1 MEPKEIEANPG
12 RKELIELYSHFR
24 SVGKE
29 ELNLLYQ
36 YLNFYVGL
44 LSAILAATLAGILN
58 SQNLAGSLRELYLL
72 VGPLLILALSIVGNS
87 TVNVFYHRFVQAWVA
102 TTNIEA
108 MLQLSSSGPFC
119 ANVAAAPYPSKY
131 GSFIPQV
138 ESPAIKQVFDQGKIE
153 SWSAE
158 EVVRGLVKIGI
169 TRRNARTTFISFGTA
184 GCLVAFAI
192 VADIIWL

>member
-1 MEPKEIEANPG
+1 MEREEVENSLG

-24 SVGKE
+24 TVGKE

-58 SQNLAGSLRELYLL
+58 SQGLAGNVRELYLL
-72 VGPLLILALSIVGNS
+72 VGPLLILALSLVGNS
-87 TVNVFYHRFVQAWVA
+87 TVNVFYHRFVQAWV
-102 TTNIEA
+102 TTANIET
-108 MLQLSSSGPFC
+108 MLRLSSDGPFRT
-119 ANVAAAPYPSKY
+119 NVAAPPYPSKY

-138 ESPAIKQVFDQGKIE
+138 ESPAIKQVFDQGKVE

-158 EVVRGLVKIGI
+158 EVVKRLVEIGI
-169 TRRNARTTFISFGTA
+169 TRRNAKMTFISFGIV
-184 GCLVAFAI
+184 GCLIAFAI
-192 VADIIWL
+192 VADVILL